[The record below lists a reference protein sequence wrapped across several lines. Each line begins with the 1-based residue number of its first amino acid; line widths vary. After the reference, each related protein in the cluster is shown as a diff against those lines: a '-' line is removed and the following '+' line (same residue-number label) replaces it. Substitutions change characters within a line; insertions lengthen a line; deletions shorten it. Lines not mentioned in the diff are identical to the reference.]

1 MNTIRENISISILGL
16 VFVITLSL
24 TGIFYGATSN
34 TDSLKRDVSVTV
46 TQSAIIASELMLEDI
61 KNGKYPAR

>member
-1 MNTIRENISISILGL
+1 MTTIRENISISILGL
-16 VFVITLSL
+16 VFVITLGL
-24 TGIFYGATSN
+24 TGVFYGATTD

-61 KNGKYPAR
+61 KNGKYSVR